1 MKIHTCIWYNNTA
14 QEAVK
19 LYTEAFGDVKIISDN
34 GMVVMFEVK
43 GLPIMGLNG
52 GDNFRPTPAFSYYVS
67 FENETEIEKA
77 WNTLVKEGGKTL
89 MALDK
94 YDWNP
99 KYGWLEDKYGVSW
112 QLWTGP
118 FSKAEQKVVPGLM
131 YCNKV
136 QGKADEAINLYTSL
150 FPDSC
155 RGMTALYPEGTP
167 DIAGQIVHAEFT
179 LENVLFKAFDSGIP
193 HGFDFT
199 EGMSVVV
206 HCDSQE
212 EIDLYWDT
220 LTKDGGQES
229 QCGWCK
235 DKFGVSWQI
244 VPSILPQLMSDP
256 EKGQRV
262 VQAFMKMKKFNI
274 QALLDA

>member
-19 LYTEAFGDVKIISDN
+19 LYASAFGEVKMVSDS
-34 GMVVMFEVK
+34 GMVVMFEIK
-43 GLPIMGLNG
+43 GLPIMGVNG

-67 FENETEIEKA
+67 FDTEQETEKA
-77 WNTLVKEGGKTL
+77 WDILVEEGKTL

-94 YDWNP
+94 YDWNS

-136 QGKADEAINLYTSL
+136 QGKAEEAINLYTSL
-150 FPDSC
+150 FPDSS
-155 RGMTALYPEGTP
+155 RGMTANYPDETP
-167 DIAGQIVHAEFT
+167 EIAGQIVHAEFT
-179 LENVLFKAFDSGIP
+179 LNNVLFKAFDSGIP

-206 HCDSQE
+206 HCDSQSQ
-212 EIDLYWDT
+212 IDRYWNT
-220 LTKDGGQES
+220 LTQDGGQEG

-244 VPSILPQLMSDP
+244 LPSILPQLMSDP

-262 VQAFMKMKKFNI
+262 VQAFMKMKKFDI
-274 QALLDA
+274 QALENA